1 VGKEFSTVDGAR
13 DRGFTLVE
21 LLIVIV
27 ILGVLAVVA
36 VFAVRGIVDRGEEN
50 ACATDL
56 RTLTG
61 AQEAHWLLHGSYAT
75 EPDLVSA
82 GMIREVSPLYDVTLV
97 GADGYSIAPAAGSGC
112 TGTTTGGDTAPSPP
126 APAPSPP
133 GPVAPSPV
141 NFGGYAGWEYG
152 ASGAD
157 EIVVFGGA
165 TGEFDWLTM
174 INAGPPT
181 SRRVTFIP
189 FSVIADSGDVDAIM
203 SRSRTNGV
211 TDFALYPADDTAPL
225 PLDGGGDAPSVEAYL
240 VSQLAGDP
248 YRALVGPGNGIA
260 ELIAD
265 IG

>member
-1 VGKEFSTVDGAR
+1 MSAAGSTDDGAL

-21 LLIVIV
+21 VLIVIV

-75 EPDLVSA
+75 EPDLVAA
-82 GMIREVSPLYDVTLV
+82 GMIREASPLYDVTLV
-97 GADGYSIAPAAGSGC
+97 GTDGYSIAPTAGSGC
-112 TGTTTGGDTAPSPP
+112 TGTTTGGEAAAPP
-126 APAPSPP
+126 APP
-133 GPVAPSPV
+133 GPVAPTV
-141 NFGGYAGWEYG
+141 INFGGYTAWQYG
-152 ASGAD
+152 ATGAD
-157 EIVVFGGA
+157 EIVVLGGP
-165 TGEFDWLTM
+165 TGEADWLDM
-174 INAGPPT
+174 INAAPAT

-189 FSVIADSGDVDAIM
+189 LTEIGDSGDVDAIM
-203 SRSRTNGV
+203 ARSRTNGV

-248 YRALVGPGNGIA
+248 YRALAGPGNGIA